1 VASTSFFSQYRRF
14 ALGTVSAS
22 DFAYWVLSRADEM
35 EPLLNRDEWDV
46 YLDVEI
52 VAAEF
57 SGGNIDEAQ
66 LRNRLME
73 ITPKPSLSVGTSRG
87 LDRDKHDTRRIG

>member
-1 VASTSFFSQYRRF
+1 MASTSFFSQYRRF

-66 LRNRLME
+66 LRKRLME
-73 ITPKPSLSVGTSRG
+73 IAPKPILSVGTSGG
-87 LDRDKHDTRRIG
+87 LGRDKGESRRVG